1 MGNGRRWKAAFD
13 LAAAQG
19 GPVALRQLVALGI
32 PRSTVQ
38 DRITGEGW
46 TRPFRGVAVP
56 PGVVVDPA
64 TRARAAALAIG
75 PHAVVTGGSA
85 LLLHGVAD
93 RPPLRPQIIV
103 PWEHRRPRL
112 TGLDVARTTTLL
124 PDDTGHDAGVQVAS
138 VCRALLDAA
147 ARSSTDRL
155 RNWLVDARQRHIA
168 DPADVLSRARAA
180 APVPGRGRLIDA
192 CRLADDSAADS
203 ALVTEVE
210 RRLRAIG
217 FRFDVPAQ
225 TVEVPGRT
233 LHPDL
238 TLRGL
243 AVAIEVDGFGAHASR
258 RSLDL
263 DQRKHNA
270 YALAGWIV
278 LRIGWNRL
286 RDDWD
291 GFVAEL
297 RQAVAQAST
306 AA

>member
-1 MGNGRRWKAAFD
+1 MATKRRWSAAFD

-19 GPVALRQLVALGI
+19 GPVAIRQLVALGI
-32 PRSTVQ
+32 PRSTVY

-56 PGVVVDPA
+56 PGVPVDPA
-64 TRARAAALAIG
+64 TAARAAALALG

-93 RPPLRPQIIV
+93 RPPPRPQLVV

-112 TGLDVARTTTLL
+112 AAVNVTRTTTLL
-124 PDDTGHDAGVQVAS
+124 PQDTGHDAGVQVAS
-138 VCRALLDAA
+138 VSRALLDAA
-147 ARSSTDRL
+147 ERSSIERL
-155 RNWLVDARQRHIA
+155 HNWLVDARQRRIA
-168 DPADVLSRARAA
+168 EPADVLARARTE
-180 APVPGRGRLIDA
+180 PRFHGRGRLIQA

-203 ALVTEVE
+203 ALVAEVE
-210 RRLRAIG
+210 RRLRALG
-217 FRFDVPAQ
+217 FELDVPAR

-238 TLRGL
+238 TIRGL
-243 AVAIEVDGFGAHASR
+243 TVAIEVDGFGAHASR

-270 YALAGWIV
+270 YALAGWTV
-278 LRIGWNRL
+278 LRIGWDRL

-297 RQAVAQAST
+297 RQAVAHASH